1 MSVCLSMC
9 LCVSPSC
16 TITLTPHSLTHS
28 PPSTTTTTTAGA
40 LREKGRVGVGKENSG
55 QLVGGERGIVPE
67 VWEDGHEFV
76 VSGHLRQAW
85 TEA

>member
-1 MSVCLSMC
+1 MC
-9 LCVSPSC
+9 LCVSLSR

-28 PPSTTTTTTAGA
+28 LPSTTTTTTTTTAGA
-40 LREKGRVGVGKENSG
+40 LREKARVGVGKENSG